1 MASLQAHFLDLFL
14 RWQVKRRM
22 QHITDINAAR
32 AALAGPPP
40 PKVGPDIRIT
50 EDRLGGIPG
59 EWITCTSARPRAT
72 LVYLHGG
79 GYIACSP
86 RTHRSITMAYARAGL
101 RVFAPDYRL
110 APEHPFPAAV
120 EDAVA
125 AFRAVHA
132 AATEPVVTGGDS
144 AGGGLALAMML
155 ALRDGG
161 DALPLR
167 AALFSPWT
175 DLAVTGATV
184 DSNSRR
190 DAMFNAEM
198 LRRAPPSYLG
208 DADPRDPLASPVF
221 ADLRGLPP
229 LLIHVGEREVL
240 LDDSRRL
247 AERARAAGVKVTI
260 SVWPAVPHVWQLAQA
275 LVPEARQSMRQ
286 AAAFLLEGTA
296 APIPARAAA

>member
-1 MASLQAHFLDLFL
+1 LASVQAHFLDLFL

-59 EWITCTSARPRAT
+59 EWITCTSAPPRAT

-86 RTHRSITMAYARAGL
+86 RTHRPITMAYARAGL

-110 APEHPFPAAV
+110 APENPFPAAV

-132 AATEPVVTGGDS
+132 AATEPVVAGGDS

-184 DSNSRR
+184 ESNSRR

-247 AERARAAGVKVTI
+247 AERARAAGVQVSI

-296 APIPARAAA
+296 EPIPARAAA